1 MSPNQHSQL
10 STRTSGVPFRA
21 RFTYTH
27 AMVKALTRIE
37 AACSVIDILPLP
49 PDRVLLLRHE
59 ARQRA
64 TRNSTAIEG
73 NTLDSAEVG
82 RAVGHPERSKS
93 DMAQEVRN
101 YWRALDWIEEQL
113 EDHRNLTENF
123 IRELHAI
130 IIVRGHGRRGV
141 RSEYRKNECP
151 VVDGAT
157 RAIDYGPPE
166 PGDVPNLMRDLVAW
180 AQSPAAADLPS
191 PLRAG
196 LLAHRFVSIH
206 PFSDGNGRT
215 ARALAT
221 VELWRTGY
229 DMRGFLSLE
238 EYYTP
243 NLAAYYGSLQMGL
256 PVNYYEGRHDP
267 DHTRWLEFFCGA
279 MATGADALRR
289 RAEAIHPQE
298 RRQAPWDN
306 LHRTQQQLLSKLMLR
321 GMEDGPAA
329 CVFGPQD
336 LVAWYGISASTAREW
351 LGRWRMD
358 GFVRP
363 EREDAVRVRRYALTD
378 LWQALLSDA
387 THSEGRKKG

>member
-1 MSPNQHSQL
+1 MSGRD
-10 STRTSGVPFRA
+10 TGAPFRA

-27 AMVKALTRIE
+27 EMVHALTRIE
-37 AACSVIDILPLP
+37 AARSVIDMLPLP
-49 PDRVLLLRHE
+49 PDRILLLRHE

-73 NTLDSAEVG
+73 NTLDSREVG
-82 RAVGHPERSKS
+82 RAVAHPDRTGSA
-93 DMAQEVRN
+93 MAQEVRN
-101 YWRALDWIEEQL
+101 YWRALDWIEEQV
-113 EDHRNLTENF
+113 EEQRKLTEDF

-130 IIVRGHGRRGV
+130 IIVRGHGRRGA

-151 VVDGAT
+151 VVDSAT

-166 PGDVPNLMRDLVAW
+166 PADVPELMRDLVAW
-180 AQSPAAADLPS
+180 AQSPVAATLPA

-221 VELWRTGY
+221 VELWRSGY

-256 PVNYYEGRHDP
+256 PVDYYQGRHDP

-279 MATGADALRR
+279 MARGADALRKQ
-289 RAEAIHPQE
+289 AEAIHPQE
-298 RRQAPWDN
+298 RRNAPWDN

-321 GMEDGPAA
+321 GMEDDPAA
-329 CVFGPQD
+329 SVFGPQD

-351 LGRWRMD
+351 LGRWRMG

-363 EREDAVRVRRYALTD
+363 EREEALRVRRYVLTAT
-378 LWQALLSDA
+378 WQTLLSEA
-387 THSEGRKKG
+387 TNNRVIKNG